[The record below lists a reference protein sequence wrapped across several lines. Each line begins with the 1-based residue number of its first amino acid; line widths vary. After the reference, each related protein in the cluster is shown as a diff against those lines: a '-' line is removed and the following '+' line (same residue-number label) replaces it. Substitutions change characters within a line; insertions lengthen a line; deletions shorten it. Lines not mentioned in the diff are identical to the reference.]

1 MSHKKKMGGGDHGGD
16 DMGHGGDRPWVYFMI
31 DSFFLVTQFFVLT
44 FKVRTG
50 EDLILPHKL
59 PPGGAG
65 KATAD
70 PIQKETTAVSILVS
84 RDSAESAPWYKINAG
99 QPQDVNSINS
109 TLGSLVEGHDP
120 SKYSVRISYEGKVI
134 FKDVIPI
141 FNTCLKLKI
150 TECGLQPS
158 RERITGGK

>member
-1 MSHKKKMGGGDHGGD
+1 MGHKKMGAGGHGGGD
-16 DMGHGGDRPWVYFMI
+16 DMGHGDRPWVYFMI

-70 PIQKETTAVSILVS
+70 PIAKETTAVSIVVN
-84 RDSAESAPWYKINAG
+84 RDTPESQPWYKING
-99 QPQDVNSINS
+99 GGLEDVNSVS
-109 TLGSLVEGHDP
+109 SKLGSIVEGHDP
-120 SKYSVRISYEGKVI
+120 THFSVRISYEGKVI
-134 FKDVIPI
+134 FKDVMPI

-158 RERITGGK
+158 RDRITSGR

>member
-1 MSHKKKMGGGDHGGD
+1 MAHKKKMGGGDHGGD
-16 DMGHGGDRPWVYFMI
+16 DMGHGDRPWVYFMI

-65 KATAD
+65 KPTTD
-70 PIQKETTAVSILVS
+70 LTVKDTTPIAIVVN
-84 RDSAESAPWYKINAG
+84 RDSAESAPWYKING
-99 QPQDVNSINS
+99 GSLQDVSGVNS
-109 TLGSLVEGHDP
+109 TLSSLAEGKDP
-120 SKYSVRISYEGKVI
+120 SKFSVRISYEGKVI
-134 FKDVIPI
+134 FRDVMPI
-141 FNTCLKLKI
+141 FNTCIKLKI

-158 RERITGGK
+158 RERIGATH